1 MKELSLNILD
11 IVENSVKAGAALTEI
26 LLGEADGVLTL
37 CIRDNGCGMDAETV
51 KRVTDPFYTT
61 RTTRSVGMG
70 LPLLKLEAQQTGGD
84 VTVVSKD
91 KKTDPDDHGT
101 EVTATFHTAHI
112 DCPPL
117 GDLPA
122 TIMTLVQ
129 GHPDTDFLFCHE
141 RQGKETVRM
150 DTRELREV
158 LGDVPLDSFE
168 VLQWI
173 QGALKEAYG
182 E

>member
-11 IVENSVKAGAALTEI
+11 VVENSVKAGASLTEI
-26 LLGEADGVLTL
+26 LLKETGSVLTVQ
-37 CIRDNGCGMDAETV
+37 IRDNGCGMDAETM
-51 KRVTDPFYTT
+51 KKVTDPFYTT

-70 LPLLKLEAQQTGGD
+70 LPLLKLEAQQTGGE

-91 KKTDPDDHGT
+91 MKTCPDAHGT
-101 EVTATFHTAHI
+101 EVTAVFHTDHI

-122 TIMTLVQ
+122 TMMTLVQ
-129 GHPDTDFLFCHE
+129 GHPDTDFLFRHE
-141 RQGKETVRM
+141 REGKETVQM

-158 LGDVPLDSFE
+158 LGDVPLSSFE

-173 QGALKEAYG
+173 QGYLREGYG